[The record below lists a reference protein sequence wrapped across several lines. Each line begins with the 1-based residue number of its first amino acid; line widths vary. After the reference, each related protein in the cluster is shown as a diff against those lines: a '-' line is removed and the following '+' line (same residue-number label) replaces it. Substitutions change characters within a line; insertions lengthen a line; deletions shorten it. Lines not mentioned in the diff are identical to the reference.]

1 MKLLDE
7 ILNENLVIIGGR
19 PAMGKTTLAYNLLV
33 SNMSN
38 KTYGAY
44 FSRENDSVRII
55 ESLKSILGK
64 KDIDMYISDELLTLE
79 EQFIEIKVLKKV
91 NPKLNLVVLDY
102 LQLYSENSEKVIDK
116 LKILSTTLGITI
128 VVLSMLTRSI
138 ETRSNKRPRIE
149 DLRLKTL
156 SSIDKVYL
164 MYREDYYEAEA
175 SNDKYSIQELVTPKG
190 ESLLLKFDKKT
201 HRITD
206 YK

>member
-1 MKLLDE
+1 
-7 ILNENLVIIGGR
+7 
-19 PAMGKTTLAYNLLV
+19 
-33 SNMSN
+33 
-38 KTYGAY
+38 
-44 FSRENDSVRII
+44 
-55 ESLKSILGK
+55 
-64 KDIDMYISDELLTLE
+64 MYISDELLTLE

-116 LKILSTTLGITI
+116 LEILSTTLGITI